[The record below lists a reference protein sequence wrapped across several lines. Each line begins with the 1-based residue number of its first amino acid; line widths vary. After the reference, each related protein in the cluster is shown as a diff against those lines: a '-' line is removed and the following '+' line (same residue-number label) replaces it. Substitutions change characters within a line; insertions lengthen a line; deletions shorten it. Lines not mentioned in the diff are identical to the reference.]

1 MKCDGRSSNEWWLAP
16 IGKGHVSCCVG
27 VAVLCAVVNVVVIAR
42 AESPFE
48 HGRDVRRQPRDAR
61 VGQGR
66 HVKLGAIAF
75 RLLRLQTKPLKN

>member
-16 IGKGHVSCCVG
+16 ICKGHVSCCMGVG
-27 VAVLCAVVNVVVIAR
+27 VLCAVVNVVVITH

-66 HVKLGAIAF
+66 HVKLDAIAF
-75 RLLRLQTKPLKN
+75 RLLRLQTRPLKN